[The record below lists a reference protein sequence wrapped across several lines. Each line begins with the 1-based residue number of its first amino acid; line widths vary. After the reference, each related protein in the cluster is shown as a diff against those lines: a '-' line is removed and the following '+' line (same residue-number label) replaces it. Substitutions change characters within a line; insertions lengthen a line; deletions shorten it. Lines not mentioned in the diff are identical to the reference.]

1 MVSKDLVP
9 ASFLKP
15 FSQFPSSDSTS
26 LGASLNNFS
35 SSSSGPLW
43 EANPTSDEGKEPL
56 CLLWLGWCSIV
67 MEEKDSLRKTL
78 LLARIFSSWRK
89 PRCVLP

>member
-1 MVSKDLVP
+1 MGKLLVPLEVVIPKGSLGGAMVSKDLVP

-35 SSSSGPLW
+35 SSSLGPLW

-67 MEEKDSLRKTL
+67 MDEKDSL
-78 LLARIFSSWRK
+78 
-89 PRCVLP
+89 